1 LLINKTKVLVLCL
14 IDHANRGVLMSYFA
28 VIMYIMF

>member
-1 LLINKTKVLVLCL
+1 VLVLCL